1 MCIRDRNSIISM
13 FILACRISKK
23 SKLFAKNYCNL
34 DVVTTNRKEEAER
47 ERLPP
52 GTRQL
57 SEEERV
63 ETLKNLQESKADVEK
78 MIGKMPIS
86 MRTLA
91 LQQRKAELEKKVEE
105 LDRAIAT
112 FSRPKVYIAIE

>member
-1 MCIRDRNSIISM
+1 MGKCLNSIIHIYLSLNN
-13 FILACRISKK
+13 IKEQRAIRAEQLYINIHNS
-23 SKLFAKNYCNL
+23 Y
-34 DVVTTNRKEEAER
+34 RKEEAER
-47 ERLPP
+47 EQLPP
-52 GTRQL
+52 GTRLL
-57 SEEERV
+57 SEEERL
-63 ETLKNLQESKADVEK
+63 ETLKNLKESKADIEK

-91 LQQRKAELEKKVEE
+91 LQQRKADLEKKVEE